1 VMSVLPRGVGNTAST
16 IAATAIL
23 LAASLAGTAAPADA
37 ATDIVGVAGAP
48 APTSWSTG
56 GLAPPQPPAPLPDWC
71 TPDNP
76 DPACHPPPPPRRGHG
91 VPAI

>member
-1 VMSVLPRGVGNTAST
+1 VSSVPRSGVGTSAST

-23 LAASLAGTAAPADA
+23 LAASLAGVVVPARA
-37 ATDIVGVAGAP
+37 VTDMVGVAGAR

-56 GLAPPQPPAPLPDWC
+56 GFAPDPPPPPDWC

-76 DPACHPPPPPRRGHG
+76 DPACHPPPRRTHYGRFL
-91 VPAI
+91 